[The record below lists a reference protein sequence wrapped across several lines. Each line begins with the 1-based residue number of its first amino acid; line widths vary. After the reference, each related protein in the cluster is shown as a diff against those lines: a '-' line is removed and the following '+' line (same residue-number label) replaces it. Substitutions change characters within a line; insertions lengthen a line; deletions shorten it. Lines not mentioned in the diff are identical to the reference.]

1 VLAGTVNPSG
11 KTTDIWAAD
20 FTADPTFKN
29 FGGKR
34 YTDIEGY
41 YPQKS
46 TGNAYFV
53 EYVEGLYYGY
63 RYYETAAAE
72 AEAGNYS
79 GFDYD
84 SAVVFPFG
92 YGLSYTTFSQTLD
105 SVNADEENV
114 KVEVTVSNT
123 GSVAGKDVVEV
134 YYSAPYTA
142 GGLEKAAV
150 VLGGFAKTDALD
162 PGASQ
167 QVTIEFPVRDMAS
180 YSSDDQAY
188 VLDAGDYVISLRTDS
203 HTVVD
208 QKTVT
213 LSAKKYTTDSATEA
227 QISNKFD
234 DMTEYMEKNVKTMSR
249 KDFKGTFPEEA
260 ADKSAAD
267 CSVELTD
274 VEARGPRGLQRHHA
288 HHRREQRPAA
298 HRHARAGL

>member
-1 VLAGTVNPSG
+1 VNPSG

-203 HTVVD
+203 HTVVGPED
-208 QKTVT
+208 RDALCQEVHDRLRHRGADLQQVRRHDGVHGEERQHRFRRHRLLRGVRGGPLLW
-213 LSAKKYTTDSATEA
+213 LSLLRDR
-227 QISNKFD
+227 
-234 DMTEYMEKNVKTMSR
+234 SR
-249 KDFKGTFPEEA
+249 RSRGRQLRRFRLRQGRCVPVWLWSLVHHVL
-260 ADKSAAD
+260 ADA
-267 CSVELTD
+267 
-274 VEARGPRGLQRHHA
+274 
-288 HHRREQRPAA
+288 
-298 HRHARAGL
+298 